1 MTQEYLSKKIKAIE
15 EALNFVNNELI
26 RLLHDNEVEKI
37 RSQIVKREDIL
48 VDLNERNLIL
58 LATDDNPEKLDALIM
73 FVRKSK
79 NHDDLIIN
87 LMEQYSL
94 SSVQAETIAGTTL
107 HKLTDTD
114 QKAKKSMCLE
124 ELSSIEKELNENL
137 LYTTLEEKDIAF
149 LIKSLELKISLLDF
163 FS

>member
-48 VDLNERNLIL
+48 DDLNERNLIL

-73 FVRKSK
+73 LVRKSK

-107 HKLTDTD
+107 QKLTDTD